1 MHFNVKK
8 IDERCGIIKSTF
20 FLYIWP
26 VNLRWYIAFLVV
38 VLSVFGSISTDEQV
52 AIPNQEIVLEF
63 NDAEIDTQVQDN
75 AITFIKSQ
83 LQAIGS
89 SDIQVQE
96 LQNGLLKISYFS
108 ETTVEEIRALLEAD
122 NLESLSLSD
131 ESPDKRGPEKQSN
144 VEYSLD
150 VYEIQQSYELSD
162 FEGQITLETKW
173 DRDRSIHSNHNFVNS
188 EDNDL
193 QLAHHIAVAFK
204 TNVMVAIAIENG
216 SRAIPEVRA
225 GPLI

>member
-1 MHFNVKK
+1 M
-8 IDERCGIIKSTF
+8 
-20 FLYIWP
+20 
-26 VNLRWYIAFLVV
+26 NLRWYIAFLVV
-38 VLSVFGSISTDEQV
+38 VLSVFGSMSSNEQA

-63 NDAEIDTQVQDN
+63 SDVAIDTQVQEN

-122 NLESLSLSD
+122 NLENLSLAD
-131 ESPDKRGPEKQSN
+131 ESSDKRPDKQSD

-162 FEGQITLETKW
+162 FEGQMTLETKW
-173 DRDRSIHSNHNFVNS
+173 DRDRSIHSNHNFVNP
-188 EDNDL
+188 EDNDF

-204 TNVMVAIAIENG
+204 TNAKVTIAIENR

-225 GPLI
+225 GPVI